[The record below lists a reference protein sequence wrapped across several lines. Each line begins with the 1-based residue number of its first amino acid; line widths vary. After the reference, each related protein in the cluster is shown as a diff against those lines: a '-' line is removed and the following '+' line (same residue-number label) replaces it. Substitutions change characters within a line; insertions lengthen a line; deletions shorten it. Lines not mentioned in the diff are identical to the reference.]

1 MRILEFKYKKEDVV
15 TDREVMVAVDSPNYI
30 EGIDLKQLS
39 AEDRAKLIDLN
50 QKFEDELK
58 YFISLAWKRFSRA
71 KITY

>member
-1 MRILEFKYKKEDVV
+1 MRIQEFKYTKEDV
-15 TDREVMVAVDSPNYI
+15 TTNREVMVAVDSANFI

-39 AEDRAKLIDLN
+39 VEDRAKLIDLN

-58 YFISLAWKRFSRA
+58 YFISLAWRRFSKT